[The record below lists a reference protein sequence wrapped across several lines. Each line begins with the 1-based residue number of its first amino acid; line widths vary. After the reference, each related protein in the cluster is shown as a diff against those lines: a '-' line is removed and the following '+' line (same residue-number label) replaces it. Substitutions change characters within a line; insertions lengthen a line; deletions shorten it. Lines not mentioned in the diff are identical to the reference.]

1 VRQATSWPGQ
11 LLSFHSKIRLLL
23 TSILT
28 RETPRTPRDNKFKVV
43 IRKSSTVA
51 LQTVEAFVKGKYR
64 LDNDV
69 IVGITFL
76 DHLMRETPSN
86 KFLSIKRSFFE
97 GKDSRVLSGGVE
109 AWKGIFQSV
118 RATQGGRL
126 TLNVDVAT
134 SVFWSA
140 GSVLDIVTK
149 HLRCDCKFALA
160 RFPSVH

>member
-1 VRQATSWPGQ
+1 MELPFRD
-11 LLSFHSKIRLLL
+11 
-23 TSILT
+23 SIVIDVDLDSEDT
-28 RETPRTPRDNKFKVV
+28 RPRRTPRDNKFKVV
-43 IRKSSTVA
+43 IKKSSTVA
-51 LQTVEAFVKGKYR
+51 LQTVEAFVKGQYR

-86 KFLSIKRSFFE
+86 KFLSIKRSFFD
-97 GKDSRVLSGGVE
+97 GKDARVLSGGVE

-140 GSVLDIVTK
+140 GTVLDIVMK
-149 HLRCDCKFALA
+149 HLRCDCKFLSAVL
-160 RFPSVH
+160 F